1 MKTNSLQKRK
11 RCNMETNSLQREKHG
26 ISTATNFTLIELL
39 VVIAIIAIL
48 ASMLLPALNKARDK
62 ARTIACAN
70 NFKQIGLA
78 HAAYMDANLDYIV
91 PMANGPTPGASNC
104 WFSALSGV
112 DTAGKRFAVGY
123 GVEYYGSGVYNILKQ
138 GNFQCPAE
146 ILDFSTFTYTNY
158 SLNYYAQKQGGGF
171 AGGRKLSTVSS
182 ASAAIFAADNSR
194 FDNYYF
200 SWTEYISYRHGRYFK
215 PYITA
220 NQYVAPPSWP
230 GTANFL
236 YFDGHVDNRKYASLL
251 IGGSGQTV
259 LKLGFQ

>member
-1 MKTNSLQKRK
+1 MKTSMLQKTNEGKKLEVEK
-11 RCNMETNSLQREKHG
+11 RCNRL
-26 ISTATNFTLIELL
+26 NFTLIELL

-78 HAAYMDANLDYIV
+78 HAIYMDANQDYIV
-91 PMANGPTPGASNC
+91 PMMGSPNNGTQA
-104 WFSALSGV
+104 WFNVLSGV
-112 DTAGKRFAVGY
+112 DTAGKRIAKGY
-123 GVEYYGSGVYNILKQ
+123 GVEYYGNGVISTTKQ

-146 ILDFSTFTYTNY
+146 ILDFSQFMYSNY
-158 SLNYYAQKQGGGF
+158 ALNYYAQKQGGGF
-171 AGGRKLSTVSS
+171 NGGRKLSTVSS
-182 ASAAIFAADNSR
+182 TSTAIFAADNSR
-194 FDNYYF
+194 LDNYYF
-200 SWTEYISYRHGRYFK
+200 SWTSYISYRHGRYFQ

-236 YFDGHVDNRKYASLL
+236 YLDGHVDNRKYASLI
-251 IGGSGQTV
+251 IGGDAQAV
-259 LKLGFQ
+259 LKIGFK